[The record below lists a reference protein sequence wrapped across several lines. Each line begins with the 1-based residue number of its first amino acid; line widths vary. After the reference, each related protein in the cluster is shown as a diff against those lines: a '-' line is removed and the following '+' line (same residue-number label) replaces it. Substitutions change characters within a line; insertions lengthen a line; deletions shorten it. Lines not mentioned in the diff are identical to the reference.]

1 MHDSL
6 NNEDLL
12 DILFEPE
19 EIDSVLKK
27 LKLGKAA
34 GHDGIQAEHIKYGG
48 PKLDSANL
56 QRNHRAGMYPR
67 LSQNRNHQTG
77 IQRWRERSS
86 RHKQAQRKYS
96 YISVY

>member
-1 MHDSL
+1 MVTDPNTILTAWTDHFQTLSSTNQVSSTATYSSEEDIKGSMHDSL

-34 GHDGIQAEHIKYGG
+34 GHDG
-48 PKLDSANL
+48 
-56 QRNHRAGMYPR
+56 
-67 LSQNRNHQTG
+67 
-77 IQRWRERSS
+77 
-86 RHKQAQRKYS
+86 
-96 YISVY
+96 V